1 MEANVSSSV
10 ASDLCLS
17 CGMCCNG
24 TIFDHAD
31 LKEAE
36 HETVVRLG
44 ISSHSDIAKDSSTF
58 PLPCSRLDGARCTC
72 YGDGRPSV
80 CGDFSCDLL
89 LSLVDGSTR
98 FVEARKIVERTRAIS
113 DQVRTQ
119 LESEVDNDGRQSIG
133 KLTGAL
139 ARSMKAAPDPKTF
152 RHEHG
157 ELFLGL
163 VTLRMSLES
172 HFAADDGDTD
182 RRQLW
187 TVPSIETED

>member
-24 TIFDHAD
+24 TIFEYAD
-31 LKEAE
+31 LKESE

-44 ISSHSDIAKDSSTF
+44 ISSRSDLARDPSTF

-89 LSLVDGSTR
+89 LSLADGTTE
-98 FVEARKIVERTRAIS
+98 FADAKKLVARTLEIS
-113 DQVRTQ
+113 DRVRTQ
-119 LESEVDNDGRQSIG
+119 LESEVDNDGRRSIG
-133 KLTGAL
+133 ELTTAL
-139 ARSMKAAPDPKTF
+139 AKRMKAAPDPRTF

-172 HFAADDGDTD
+172 HFAAHDGGTGG
-182 RRQLW
+182 RQLW
-187 TVPSIETED
+187 SVPSIETDD